1 MLVTL
6 SKWFT
11 MALNM
16 EICRYVKIIIFVIK
30 LCRDLDGIDSY
41 FYEHNFIACIL
52 SRVLFFTIL
61 LHIPLIFY
69 QELFSWALVSTL
81 DSLRVTIFNN

>member
-1 MLVTL
+1 MR
-6 SKWFT
+6 SK
-11 MALNM
+11 
-16 EICRYVKIIIFVIK
+16 IYYC
-30 LCRDLDGIDSY
+30 
-41 FYEHNFIACIL
+41 IACIL
-52 SRVLFFTIL
+52 SHVYFFFTIL